1 MDAQPLPDQT
11 QQRLRC
17 LQQRM
22 RDIMRTVL
30 EVRGLDPQKYAVD
43 IENGRIMPI
52 EQNGRDSERAA
63 TKES

>member
-11 QQRLRC
+11 QQRLQR

-22 RDIMRTVL
+22 QDIMRTTL

-43 IENGRIMPI
+43 IENGRIVPI
-52 EQNGRDSERAA
+52 QSEQDPEEETA
-63 TKES
+63 